1 MDAEN
6 INHTAAMTAK
16 GACKKSEAIVL
27 QAASGG
33 CFIGAGAAGA
43 FLVPT
48 HPWIL
53 LVAAV
58 VGLASIAISVR
69 RVRELHQED

>member
-16 GACKKSEAIVL
+16 GACRKSEAIVL

-48 HPWIL
+48 HPWRWTCRTIF
-53 LVAAV
+53 
-58 VGLASIAISVR
+58 
-69 RVRELHQED
+69 ELGKSHSLES